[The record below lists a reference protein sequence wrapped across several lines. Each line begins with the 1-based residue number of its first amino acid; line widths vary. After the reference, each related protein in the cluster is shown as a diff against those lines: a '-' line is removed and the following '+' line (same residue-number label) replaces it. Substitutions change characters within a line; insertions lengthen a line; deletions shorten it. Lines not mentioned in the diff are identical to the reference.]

1 MDGETVS
8 QPVSQ
13 RDRPVGVVASA
24 YVKEPIR
31 GRRYERERA
40 DLSSKDSPNFSIYDF
55 SKKLWKSLRSRS
67 RIITMLKSKEE
78 DEERTRLG
86 NHARDVSM
94 KRSLKR
100 GQCCVKKKKRCHAE
114 HGGRTRR
121 GSPQFHVHPLFLSLS
136 PSPRLSSSELIA
148 DGFFSPQPLPNA
160 THDSKTESRS
170 PLYHSYRAIYLSN
183 FLSSIDASSKKR
195 EKEREKRKITLN
207 SGLGGLLTIRFHS

>member
-8 QPVSQ
+8 QPASQ

-100 GQCCVKKKKRCHAE
+100 GQCCVKKKSGATQNTVVAHAE
-114 HGGRTRR
+114 
-121 GSPQFHVHPLFLSLS
+121 VHRNSTCTLFFSLS

-160 THDSKTESRS
+160 THDSKTESR
-170 PLYHSYRAIYLSN
+170 LYVRRCTTRIALSICQT
-183 FLSSIDASSKKR
+183 SSRVSTLLRKR
-195 EKEREKRKITLN
+195 ERKRERREK
-207 SGLGGLLTIRFHS
+207 

>member
-8 QPVSQ
+8 QPASQ

-40 DLSSKDSPNFSIYDF
+40 DLSSKDSPNFSIYNS

-67 RIITMLKSKEE
+67 RIITMLKSKEKG
-78 DEERTRLG
+78 EERTRLG

-100 GQCCVKKKKRCHAE
+100 GQCCVKKKKAVPR
-114 HGGRTRR
+114 RTRWSHTQR
-121 GSPQFHVHPLFLSLS
+121 FTAIPRAPSFSLSL
-136 PSPRLSSSELIA
+136 
-148 DGFFSPQPLPNA
+148 PL
-160 THDSKTESRS
+160 
-170 PLYHSYRAIYLSN
+170 
-183 FLSSIDASSKKR
+183 ASSLIQR
-195 EKEREKRKITLN
+195 ADR
-207 SGLGGLLTIRFHS
+207 

>member
-1 MDGETVS
+1 MLKSLSE
-8 QPVSQ
+8 
-13 RDRPVGVVASA
+13 GVATRG
-24 YVKEPIR
+24 KEPIFLQR
-31 GRRYERERA
+31 ILQTFPYTIFR
-40 DLSSKDSPNFSIYDF
+40 
-55 SKKLWKSLRSRS
+55 KSLRSRS

-100 GQCCVKKKKRCHAE
+100 GQCCVKKKSGATQNTVVAHAE
-114 HGGRTRR
+114 
-121 GSPQFHVHPLFLSLS
+121 VHRNSTCTLFFSLS

-195 EKEREKRKITLN
+195 EKEREKRK
-207 SGLGGLLTIRFHS
+207 

>member
-8 QPVSQ
+8 QPASQ

-67 RIITMLKSKEE
+67 RIITMLKSKEKG
-78 DEERTRLG
+78 EERTRLG

-100 GQCCVKKKKRCHAE
+100 GQCCVKKKKAVPR
-114 HGGRTRR
+114 RTRR

-160 THDSKTESRS
+160 THDSKTESR
-170 PLYHSYRAIYLSN
+170 LYVRHCTTRIALSICQT
-183 FLSSIDASSKKR
+183 SSRVSTLLRKR
-195 EKEREKRKITLN
+195 ERKRERREK
-207 SGLGGLLTIRFHS
+207 

>member
-8 QPVSQ
+8 QPASQ

-67 RIITMLKSKEE
+67 RIITMLKSKEKG
-78 DEERTRLG
+78 EERTRLG

-160 THDSKTESRS
+160 THDSKTESR
-170 PLYHSYRAIYLSN
+170 LYVRRCTTRIALSICQT
-183 FLSSIDASSKKR
+183 SSRVSTLLRRR
-195 EKEREKRKITLN
+195 EK
-207 SGLGGLLTIRFHS
+207 

>member
-8 QPVSQ
+8 QPASQ

-67 RIITMLKSKEE
+67 RIITMLKSKEKG
-78 DEERTRLG
+78 EERTRLG

-160 THDSKTESRS
+160 THDSKTESR
-170 PLYHSYRAIYLSN
+170 LYVPVVRLVSRYLSVKLPLEYRR
-183 FLSSIDASSKKR
+183 FF
-195 EKEREKRKITLN
+195 EKEREREREEKNNVKFRIR
-207 SGLGGLLTIRFHS
+207 LGHLL